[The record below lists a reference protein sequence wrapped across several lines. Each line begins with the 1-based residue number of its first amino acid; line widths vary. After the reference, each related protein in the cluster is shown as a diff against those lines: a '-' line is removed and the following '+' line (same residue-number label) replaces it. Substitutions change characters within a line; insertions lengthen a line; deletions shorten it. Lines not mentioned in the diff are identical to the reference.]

1 MASCTPPQC
10 ETVVPL
16 GKAIVCDLFAAV
28 PQSYEGVET
37 IPVFNN
43 EEVTLTCPI
52 ELGILHQRLMPYEL
66 SWDARINNDLPE
78 QVENSI
84 DEGRR
89 LRVYVN
95 DTTSSNQYSCKLRLR
110 RCCVLQ
116 EMNCGRCDIMV
127 YDGPIFGFEVFGKGF
142 NNTTYKYGAVEC

>member
-1 MASCTPPQC
+1 M
-10 ETVVPL
+10 
-16 GKAIVCDLFAAV
+16 
-28 PQSYEGVET
+28 T

-52 ELGILHQRLMPYEL
+52 ELGNLHQRLIPYEL
-66 SWDARINNDLPE
+66 SWDVRFNNDLPE

-89 LRVYVN
+89 LRVNVN
-95 DTTSSNQYSCKLRLR
+95 NITSSNAYSCKLRLR
-110 RCCVLQ
+110 RCCELQ
-116 EMNCGRCDIMV
+116 EMDCGGRCDIMV
-127 YDGPIFGFEVFGKGF
+127 YDGPIFRFEVFGKGF